1 MKESLKPRMLHDE
14 ADKISAFVVEEYLVF
29 GAELYLAVVVHARV
43 EWFLCKEKST

>member
-1 MKESLKPRMLHDE
+1 MLHDE
-14 ADKISAFVVEEYLVF
+14 ADKISAFVVEENLVF